1 MHYLTAL
8 LSEPLLTHFCSQ
20 GAIGTGLSVA
30 AIECTFVFFLSF
42 CLLKADIL
50 FGNQSPA
57 VGEVCTVIKKYLI
70 MPIALAAAGGIPYI
84 AVNDDFSTQV
94 QQAYDGITANEE
106 DTSLGDLSATS
117 SINPDVTDLLNPTQ
131 FKQTFTDNSD
141 ATLPAP
147 RDSISQPFANSP
159 LHRSLFDVFRFDIT
173 PSWVQSQW
181 PRVSTGWLEDGYEG
195 YRVPLVTGTTAQD
208 LHGALTYFFDH
219 RQRLQRIRFVGFTG
233 DVRPLSKLVCNHHG
247 FKPHDSANAAL
258 LTRSFNGRQT
268 GALRF
273 VHASVIN
280 ASNARQQYEVALEI
294 NSTAGPFLLSDG
306 VKSLLQSEKL
316 SGRW

>member
-1 MHYLTAL
+1 M
-8 LSEPLLTHFCSQ
+8 C
-20 GAIGTGLSVA
+20 I
-30 AIECTFVFFLSF
+30 
-42 CLLKADIL
+42 
-50 FGNQSPA
+50 
-57 VGEVCTVIKKYLI
+57 
-70 MPIALAAAGGIPYI
+70 
-84 AVNDDFSTQV
+84 
-94 QQAYDGITANEE
+94 
-106 DTSLGDLSATS
+106 
-117 SINPDVTDLLNPTQ
+117 
-131 FKQTFTDNSD
+131 
-141 ATLPAP
+141 
-147 RDSISQPFANSP
+147 RD
-159 LHRSLFDVFRFDIT
+159 R
-173 PSWVQSQW
+173 SQW

-316 SGRW
+316 LSLIHISEPTRPY